1 MSQKIDLDHRRFR
14 EIVRGKIKDNL
25 RKYISQGE
33 LIGKKGKDAVSIPLP
48 QVEIPHFRHGS
59 KQQGGVGQGE
69 GDVGDTL
76 GPGEPQPGAGQA
88 GDRPGDHL
96 VEVEVSLDD
105 LAEILGEELRR
116 RVVELDLHRPHAAR
130 IAVHVS
136 PSRLRARRSR
146 PRS

>member
-33 LIGKKGKDAVSIPLP
+33 LIGKKGKDAVAIPVP

-59 KQQGGVGQGE
+59 KQQGGVGEGE

-76 GPGEPQPGAGQA
+76 GPGEPQPGAKRRALLGLVLLDYPRFRCSQA
-88 GDRPGDHL
+88 ELARLAKVRPP
-96 VEVEVSLDD
+96 EVEATCLSILDE
-105 LAEILGEELRR
+105 LAE
-116 RVVELDLHRPHAAR
+116 RVGK
-130 IAVHVS
+130 AV
-136 PSRLRARRSR
+136 PE
-146 PRS
+146 